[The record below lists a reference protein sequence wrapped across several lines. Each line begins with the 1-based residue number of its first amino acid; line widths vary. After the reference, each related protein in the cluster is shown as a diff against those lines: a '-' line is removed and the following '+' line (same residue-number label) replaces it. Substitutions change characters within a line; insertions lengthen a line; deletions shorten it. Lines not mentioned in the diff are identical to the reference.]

1 MAVEQTFFMVKPG
14 GVARGLTGEIIRRVE
29 ARGLRLS
36 GLKRMQVSVEL
47 AEAHYDEHRDKPFFG
62 ELIDGITASP
72 VVAMVVEGESAIR
85 AIRAMTGATN
95 PIDATPGTIR
105 GDLAL
110 EMGENVVHSSADPE
124 AAEREVRLWFTAAEL
139 GLATA

>member
-14 GVARGLTGEIIRRVE
+14 GVARNLTGEVIRRVE
-29 ARGLRLS
+29 ARGLKLRA
-36 GLKRMQVSVEL
+36 LKMMSVSTDL

-62 ELIDGITASP
+62 ELIEGITASP
-72 VVAMVVEGESAIR
+72 VVAMVVEGENAIK

-95 PIDATPGTIR
+95 PIDALPGTIR
-105 GDLAL
+105 GDFAL

-124 AAEREVRLWFTAAEL
+124 AAEREVNLWFADPRAS
-139 GLATA
+139 A

>member
-29 ARGLRLS
+29 ARGLKLR
-36 GLKRMQVSVEL
+36 GLKLMQVGTDL

-95 PIDATPGTIR
+95 PIDAAPGTIR

-124 AAEREVRLWFTAAEL
+124 AAAREVGLWFTSAEL
-139 GLATA
+139 GVAIA

>member
-1 MAVEQTFFMVKPG
+1 MAIEQTFFMVKPG

-29 ARGLRLS
+29 ARGLKLR
-36 GLKRMQVSVEL
+36 GLKLMQVGTEL
-47 AEAHYDEHRDKPFFG
+47 AESHYDEHRDKPFFG
-62 ELIDGITASP
+62 ELIEGITASP
-72 VVAMVVEGESAIR
+72 VVAMVVEGEQAIR

-95 PIDATPGTIR
+95 PIDAAPGTIR

-124 AAEREVRLWFTAAEL
+124 AAAREVGLWFSAAEL
-139 GLATA
+139 GVAIV

>member
-14 GVARGLTGEIIRRVE
+14 GVKRGLSGEIIRRVE
-29 ARGLRLS
+29 ARGLRLV
-36 GLKRMQVSVEL
+36 GLKLMVVSTEL
-47 AEAHYDEHRDKPFFG
+47 AEQHYDEHRDKPFFG
-62 ELIDGITASP
+62 ELIEGITAGP
-72 VVAMVVEGESAIR
+72 VVAMVVEGESSVR

-95 PIDATPGTIR
+95 PIDALPGTIR

-124 AAEREVRLWFTAAEL
+124 AASREVGLWFTAAEL